1 LSKTLG
7 EEQMSKLLTLLL
19 LTGSAFAA
27 QPCPVTITHFTA
39 LEHDIMLGG
48 INASDKPISG
58 VRFQA
63 FKTSVGER
71 QNLLQA
77 FDVNRHKAV
86 KPNQKVGGRWDYP
99 FNSYEANG
107 AYVEKVQFEDGT
119 TWQDDGSHS
128 CVFTK

>member
-1 LSKTLG
+1 MKFIIV
-7 EEQMSKLLTLLL
+7 LLL
-19 LTGSAFAA
+19 LSGAAFAT

-77 FDVNRHKAV
+77 FDVNRSKAV
-86 KPNQKVGGRWDYP
+86 KPNQKIGGRWDYP

-128 CVFTK
+128 CVYLRPSK

>member
-1 LSKTLG
+1 MKSFIA
-7 EEQMSKLLTLLL
+7 LLL
-19 LTGSAFAA
+19 LSGVAFAA
-27 QPCPVTITHFTA
+27 QPCPVTITHFSA
-39 LEHDIMLGG
+39 LEHDIILGG

-71 QNLLQA
+71 QNLLEA
-77 FDVNRHKAV
+77 FDVNRRKAV

-107 AYVEKVQFEDGT
+107 AYVVRVSFEDGT
-119 TWQDDGSHS
+119 TWQDDGSQS
-128 CVFTK
+128 CSFTK

>member
-1 LSKTLG
+1 MKSFIA
-7 EEQMSKLLTLLL
+7 LLL
-19 LTGSAFAA
+19 LSGAAFAT
-27 QPCPVTITHFTA
+27 QPCPITITHFSA
-39 LEHDIMLGG
+39 LEHDIILGG

-71 QNLLQA
+71 ENLLQA
-77 FDVNRHKAV
+77 FDVNRRKAV

-107 AYVEKVQFEDGT
+107 AYVVRVSFEDGT
-119 TWQDDGSHS
+119 TWNDDGSQS
-128 CVFTK
+128 CSFTK